1 MEHEEASLTI
11 AAPAERLYDLIS
23 DLPRMG
29 EWSPENCGGKW
40 VKGAT
45 APVVGARFRG
55 RNRKGWRRW
64 TTLVTVVI
72 AEPAKEFAF
81 DVTGGPWKVARWG
94 YRFTPTDGAT
104 VVTEYWD
111 DHRATLMAKITSIV
125 VGVGDRPDYNRRGM
139 EETLRRLAAVA
150 EGRSA

>member
-1 MEHEEASLTI
+1 MEHEEVSVTI
-11 AAPAERLYDLIS
+11 AAPAQRLYDLIS

-29 EWSPENCGGKW
+29 EWSPENRGGKW

-45 APVVGARFRG
+45 GPVVGARFRG

-64 TTLVTVVI
+64 ATLVTVAI

-94 YRFTPTDGAT
+94 YRFAPTEGAT

-111 DHRATLMAKITSIV
+111 DHRSALIAKITSLL
-125 VGVGDRPDYNRRGM
+125 VGVADRPEYNRRGM
-139 EETLRRLAAVA
+139 EETLRRLAAFA
-150 EGRSA
+150 ESRAA